1 MAGVT
6 FHSAPL
12 ILVCFR
18 RMDAVRFSRHSRAS
32 VLGPAQGRVG
42 RPPQGNI
49 LRRTVSEP
57 RRPDHHLAVDG
68 IDDSRRQ
75 ATGPSIVGHGRRQVP
90 GERDGQGRAAGD
102 LDDVLERPAVA
113 VLHVARARRQAEFS
127 AV

>member
-1 MAGVT
+1 MRFVSAGTPEPAFLGRLRAAWGVPLRAT
-6 FHSAPL
+6 SCGAPSA
-12 ILVCFR
+12 
-18 RMDAVRFSRHSRAS
+18 S
-32 VLGPAQGRVG
+32 RVG
-42 RPPQGNI
+42 
-49 LRRTVSEP
+49 P

-75 ATGPSIVGHGRRQVP
+75 ATGPSIVGQGRRQVP